1 MSSMHVHA
9 DSRSD
14 RRILALSLA
23 LLTAFMVGEVVFGI
37 LADSLAL
44 LADAGHMLTD
54 AFALGLALFAA
65 WAATLPARGRWTF
78 GFARAEILAAQA
90 NGITLAL
97 ISIAIVY
104 SAIRRLIDPPD
115 VHGGIVTIVALVG
128 IAVNIGVL
136 ALLARAR
143 RQSLNIRGAYLHI
156 ATDLAAFVGTVVAG
170 ILILATGW
178 DRFDALVSLFVAAL
192 MLGASVVG
200 VQIDGPARRRKRP
213 LDRIALAG
221 LGVEDEPGLIQIEQR
236 QHRPRRGVGREA
248 SHGTFQAAPDE
259 RVLIRAELGPVD
271 IEAERT
277 SVGLEVVGRLV
288 GRLSQIRSKDDAV
301 GLRHGGRHPT
311 RDVFLDGEDVG
322 QLAVVIVRP
331 QTDPVIRP
339 DKLCRDP
346 HAVAGPAHTSL
357 EQMLD
362 IQSAANFR
370 KVDVLSTKLE

>member
-192 MLGASVVG
+192 MLGASVTLLRESG
-200 VQIDGPARRRKRP
+200 RIFLEGAPAS
-213 LDRIALAG
+213 AL
-221 LGVEDEPGLIQIEQR
+221 P
-236 QHRPRRGVGREA
+236 
-248 SHGTFQAAPDE
+248 
-259 RVLIRAELGPVD
+259 
-271 IEAERT
+271 
-277 SVGLEVVGRLV
+277 
-288 GRLSQIRSKDDAV
+288 
-301 GLRHGGRHPT
+301 
-311 RDVFLDGEDVG
+311 EDVG
-322 QLAVVIVRP
+322 RAIASQQGVVETHDLHVWTVTSGFP
-331 QTDPVIRP
+331 ALSAHVLVDPGADCHRIRLELETMLKERF
-339 DKLCRDP
+339 DLE
-346 HAVAGPAHTSL
+346 HTTLQVEHVGSATGL
-357 EQMLD
+357 E
-362 IQSAANFR
+362 IERSR
-370 KVDVLSTKLE
+370 V